1 MQSSKKTDEKKKVL
15 IVPSWYPSQDDPISG
30 IFIQEQAHALAADY
44 DVAVLIPRMNGWR
57 NLLRS
62 NNSTLVADERG
73 VPVFRASARPLIPH
87 GPEFTSHETF
97 VRAAQKGFK
106 RVLKEWG
113 RPDVI
118 HAHVVLPAGW
128 AALNLAKQYG
138 IPIVLTEHSGP
149 FSMHVGTPLQK
160 RLVKQ
165 TLSEVDRV
173 VAVSLA
179 LADQIIMVHRQV
191 QLRIVGELVRTDFF
205 IPSYNGVSSIARN
218 NSPLKFLFAGRL
230 SAEKGVTNLITAAQK
245 LVQHGISSFE
255 LIIGGD
261 GPDRSS
267 LEALVDSVGL
277 RDRCTFLGV
286 LNREGVR
293 RAMQSC
299 DVFVLPSLSETFG
312 IVLGEAM
319 ACGKPVIA
327 TRCGGPD
334 SIVTPDTGVLVATD
348 DSEAL
353 SNAMA
358 DFISE
363 RTTFDSSKV
372 RESVVNRFGPGAFL
386 NQVSR
391 IYEEL
396 WSKGSE
402 N

>member
-30 IFIQEQAHALAADY
+30 IFIQEQAHALSADY
-44 DVAVLIPRMNGWR
+44 DVAVLIPRMTGWR
-57 NLLRS
+57 NVLRS
-62 NNSTLVADERG
+62 NNSSLKADERG
-73 VPVFRASARPLIPH
+73 VPVFRTSARPLIPH

-128 AALNLAKQYG
+128 AALNLAKQYE

-165 TLSEVDRV
+165 TLTEVDRV
-173 VAVSLA
+173 IAVSMA
-179 LADQIIMVHRQV
+179 LADQIVTVQRQV

-205 IPSYNGVSSIARN
+205 VPSHNGLGAAARE
-218 NSPLKFLFAGRL
+218 NSAVRFLFAGRL
-230 SAEKGVTNLITAAQK
+230 SAEKGVTNLIGAVDKLAQR
-245 LVQHGISSFE
+245 GISSFE

-267 LEALVDSVGL
+267 LETLVDSLGL
-277 RDRCTFLGV
+277 RDRCTFLGA
-286 LNREGVR
+286 LNREEVR
-293 RAMQSC
+293 RAMQHC

-334 SIVTPDTGVLVATD
+334 TIVTPDTGVLVAIGD
-348 DSEAL
+348 PEAL

-358 DFISE
+358 DFISQ
-363 RTTFDSSKV
+363 RMTFDSCKV
-372 RESVVNRFGPGAFL
+372 RESVVNRFGPSAFL
-386 NQVSR
+386 NKVSH

-396 WSKGSE
+396 WAKRSE
-402 N
+402 G